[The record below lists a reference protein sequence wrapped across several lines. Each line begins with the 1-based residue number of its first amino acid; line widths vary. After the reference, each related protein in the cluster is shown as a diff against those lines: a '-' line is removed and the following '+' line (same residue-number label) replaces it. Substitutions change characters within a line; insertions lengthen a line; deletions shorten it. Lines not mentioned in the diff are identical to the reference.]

1 MWYTSRMR
9 DERIESLERSDG
21 MATERGT
28 AWEAVLRRGWQYDGE
43 HTLLAPTLH
52 ELRSTLKLIKPC
64 TCEQCR

>member
-1 MWYTSRMR
+1 
-9 DERIESLERSDG
+9 